1 MRGGELD
8 RHLCSCCLSP
18 WPLVSLPST
27 RWAPLIN
34 ILISSDARL
43 CQSVSPPL
51 VFSLARHDRRL
62 KLCGSPPRPS
72 PGLQPKDAPAMPS
85 TPPSARARPAPFSP
99 LIRARRGRRH
109 HCRPGRAQ
117 CRQRSCPSVHSQAPV
132 TTQRPR
138 QRFHP
143 ADRPPKPKSLQPA
156 PRSTFTSC

>member
-34 ILISSDARL
+34 LISSDASL

-62 KLCGSPPRPS
+62 KLCGSPHRPS
-72 PGLQPKDAPAMPS
+72 PGLQPKDGSHAFHSSQRSRSPCPLLPTHTRQAWAPPPLPAGPSSMPPALLPIRPFPS
-85 TPPSARARPAPFSP
+85 PGHHTEAPPALP
-99 LIRARRGRRH
+99 
-109 HCRPGRAQ
+109 PGR
-117 CRQRSCPSVHSQAPV
+117 SI
-132 TTQRPR
+132 
-138 QRFHP
+138 
-143 ADRPPKPKSLQPA
+143 PKPKSLQPA
-156 PRSTFTSC
+156 PRSTFPGC